1 MSGGDARR
9 VLLEGRVQGVGFRW
23 HARLE
28 ARAVGV
34 RGWIRNLEDGGVE
47 AHCEGD
53 PDRVEELLGWLEMG
67 PAGARVDRVDVQIV
81 PAEGCAGFQ
90 IVRAGDES

>member
-1 MSGGDARR
+1 MIGAAEARR
-9 VLLEGRVQGVGFRW
+9 VILEGRVQGVGFRW

-28 ARAVGV
+28 ARAIGA
-34 RGWIRNLEDGGVE
+34 RGWIRNLDDGSVE

-67 PAGARVDRVDVQIV
+67 PAGARVDRVDVRLV
-81 PAEGCAGFQ
+81 PAEGLAGFE
-90 IVRAGDES
+90 IR

>member
-1 MSGGDARR
+1 MSTGPLEARR

-28 ARAVGV
+28 ARALEVQ
-34 RGWIRNLEDGGVE
+34 GWVRNLEDGGVE
-47 AHCEGD
+47 AHVEGH

-67 PAGARVDRVDVQIV
+67 PVGARVDRVDVRL
-81 PAEGCAGFQ
+81 AEVEGLLRFE
-90 IVRAGDES
+90 IR

>member
-1 MSGGDARR
+1 MSGSPSEARL

-28 ARAVGV
+28 ARALQVA
-34 RGWIRNLEDGGVE
+34 GWVRNLEDGGVE

-67 PAGARVDRVDVQIV
+67 PAGARVDRVDVRR
-81 PAEGCAGFQ
+81 AEVEGHGGFE
-90 IVRAGDES
+90 IR